1 MLKPTSLLL
10 PIRPHSLLDSR
21 IQCVQRGDPLAVL
34 ADRQNQSTVSTLQTT
49 IPFKRRI
56 QRRNS
61 TNNNL
66 RLTGSLIPLSHRQKP
81 DTSNKSVKYR
91 GRHLGFHAINLRK
104 AIELISNR
112 GILTGRQETLPL
124 HALFH
129 RIDNNRSPTNH
140 CFHVEH

>member
-21 IQCVQRGDPLAVL
+21 IQRVQRGNTLAIL
-34 ADRQNQSTVSTLQTT
+34 TDRQNQSTFSALQTT
-49 IPFKRRI
+49 APLKRRI

-81 DTSNKSVKYR
+81 DTSNKPVKYR

-124 HALFH
+124 HALLH